1 MISSFQGLRFFNA
14 LLIFCHHKNSLGNP
28 YLTAFGPCAVSF
40 FFFLSGFSMSLGYYE
55 KSLSPDFDYAGF
67 MRKRIVR
74 LYPLHLLCLFLYLG
88 MNGRSVIR
96 GGVQIFS
103 IACNFF
109 LVQSWI
115 PKQGVYFSGNAVS
128 WCLSDL
134 MFFYAVF
141 PLVVR
146 LLRYRARAVAF
157 TVLYG
162 LFYLLCLIFCPARY
176 AHAVMYINP
185 LCRFFDFYLG
195 ILLYRIYVRC
205 REKMP
210 QGHPIAL
217 LSQVGALLV
226 SFAAMYFYERVDE
239 RLRYASLFF
248 LPSALMVLSFSLF
261 DGYGLARL
269 LNNRM
274 AVYLGSISF
283 TFYMLHNLGI
293 SFINAVT
300 AKLGLDV
307 NFVAKGIIQ
316 FCFVLAGSI
325 VVYHFFELPIARK
338 CNKKISGRR
347 NGG

>member
-1 MISSFQGLRFFNA
+1 M
-14 LLIFCHHKNSLGNP
+14 
-28 YLTAFGPCAVSF
+28 FG
-40 FFFLSGFSMSLGYYE
+40 
-55 KSLSPDFDYAGF
+55 
-67 MRKRIVR
+67 
-74 LYPLHLLCLFLYLG
+74 
-88 MNGRSVIR
+88 
-96 GGVQIFS
+96 
-103 IACNFF
+103 IACNLF

-115 PKQGVYFSGNAVS
+115 PKSGVYFSGNAVS
-128 WCLSDL
+128 WCLPDL

-146 LLRYRARAVAF
+146 LLQYRTRAFVF

-162 LFYLLCLIFCPARY
+162 MFYLLCLIFCPARY

-185 LCRFFDFYLG
+185 LCRFVDFYLG

-217 LSQVGALLV
+217 LSQVGALLA
-226 SFAAMYFYERVDE
+226 SFAAIYFYMRVDA

-248 LPSALMVLSFSLF
+248 VPSALMVLSFSLF

-274 AVYLGSISF
+274 AVYLGNISF
-283 TFYMLHNLGI
+283 TFYMLHQLGI
-293 SFINAVT
+293 RFINVVV

-307 NFVAKGIIQ
+307 NFVAKCIIQ
-316 FCFVLAGSI
+316 FCFALAGSI

-338 CNKKISGRR
+338 CRSRR
-347 NGG
+347 IGGAR